1 MPRSIETHAG
11 SLEKGAATRQVK
23 KTLIVILGLNLL
35 TALAKSIW
43 GYWTESISMQ
53 ADGFHSFLD
62 AASNVIGLVGV
73 WFASR
78 PPDDTHPYGH
88 RKFETFASFCISVFL
103 FLGCFEILKSSYTRF
118 QDGIIPEVTAT
129 SFMIMIL
136 TIAMNISISRWERKK
151 GDLLKSEVLIAD
163 SLHTKSDVFASFS
176 VIVSLAA
183 GWAGYPILDPLV
195 AVMIAFIIGKV
206 GTQILME
213 SSKVLTD
220 YSRIHPGEIRDLVM
234 QIDGIEECH
243 AVRTRGSMNHVYVD
257 LHIHVHPQMHLEKAH
272 ILAHRVEGE
281 IMKRF
286 SDVIE
291 VVVHLEPH
299 LPGLE
304 ND

>member
-1 MPRSIETHAG
+1 MPRTVEIETQRRE
-11 SLEKGAATRQVK
+11 EKTATHQVK
-23 KTLIVILGLNLL
+23 NVLIITLGLNLL
-35 TALAKSIW
+35 TALAKSLW
-43 GYWTESISMQ
+43 GYSSHSISMQ

-62 AASNVIGLVGV
+62 ASSNVVGLIGV
-73 WFASR
+73 WLASR

-103 FLGCFEILKSSYTRF
+103 FLGCFEILKSSYLRF
-118 QDGIIPEVTAT
+118 QDQTIPEVTAT
-129 SFMIMIL
+129 SFLIMLI
-136 TIAMNISISRWERKK
+136 TIFINMMVSRWEKKK
-151 GDLLKSEVLIAD
+151 GVLLKSEVLIAD
-163 SLHTKSDVFASFS
+163 SFHTKSDVFASLS

-195 AVMIAFIIGKV
+195 AVIISFIIGKV
-206 GTQILME
+206 GMQILME

-220 YSRIHPGEIRDLVM
+220 YSRIHPREIHELVM
-234 QIDGIEECH
+234 RIDGIEECH

-272 ILAHRVEGE
+272 VLAHRVEAE
-281 IMKRF
+281 IMKKF

-299 LPGLE
+299 LPQLE